1 MIGFLSITGSLLN
14 LTIYLFFSHKQ
25 SVYKPKLSSCFC
37 QVSLFFFLDSW
48 LIATKI
54 WNNSLNGLKQ
64 QTSYS
69 SVHLKQIDLSLD
81 KHSQDM
87 GAGDLKGVF
96 FFPATAATAKSL
108 QSCLTLCDPVPGI
121 LQARTLEG
129 VAISFSNA

>member
-14 LTIYLFFSHKQ
+14 LTIYIFFPHKQ
-25 SVYKPKLSSCFC
+25 PVYKPQLSSCFR

-69 SVHLKQIDLSLD
+69 SIHLKQIDLSLD

-87 GAGDLKGVF
+87 GAGRPQRSLL
-96 FFPATAATAKSL
+96 FP
-108 QSCLTLCDPVPGI
+108 CYC
-121 LQARTLEG
+121 
-129 VAISFSNA
+129 